1 MKIALIGASGMV
13 GSRILDE
20 ALRRNHTVTAIV
32 RNPGQIAPRP
42 GVHAVAG
49 DATDAASIAATA
61 AGADLLISAYSPGS
75 GPQDDLSKNAHAIL
89 DGLATAKVGR
99 AIVVGG
105 AGSLEVS
112 PGVLLVDSPGFP
124 DAYKPR
130 AIAQGAALDVLR
142 ASTGSAVTWTFVSPA
157 AMIAPGERTG
167 HFRVGSDHFMTD
179 ANGES
184 KISAEDFA
192 VAILDEAEKPTAP
205 NRRISVA
212 Y

>member
-1 MKIALIGASGMV
+1 MNIALIGASGMI

-32 RNPGQIAPRP
+32 RKPEQIAPRP
-42 GVHAVAG
+42 GVLALAG

-61 AGADLLISAYSPGS
+61 AGADILISAYSPGS
-75 GPQDDLSKNAHAIL
+75 GPQDDLSKNARAIL
-89 DGLATAKVGR
+89 AGLASAEVGR
-99 AIVVGG
+99 AIIVGG

-112 PGVLLVDSPGFP
+112 PGVRLVDSLGFP
-124 DAYKPR
+124 AAYKAR
-130 AIAQGAALDVLR
+130 ALAQGAAFDVLR
-142 ASTGSAVTWTFVSPA
+142 ASAGSPVSWTFVSPA
-157 AMIAPGERTG
+157 ASIMPGERTG
-167 HFRVGSDHFMTD
+167 HFRVGGDQFMVD

-184 KISAEDFA
+184 TISAEDFA
-192 VAILDEAEKPTAP
+192 VAILDEAEKPTAA